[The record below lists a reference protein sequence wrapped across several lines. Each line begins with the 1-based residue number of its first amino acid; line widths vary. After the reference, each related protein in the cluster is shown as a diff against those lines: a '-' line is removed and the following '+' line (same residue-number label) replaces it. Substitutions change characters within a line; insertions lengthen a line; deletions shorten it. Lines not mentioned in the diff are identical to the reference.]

1 MKKIFLVGLL
11 SLGIYSSF
19 AQEAATEKSKWSFAV
34 QPKLGFAK
42 YEETGSVTLN
52 GTMTGFDFLLTRKVG
67 NIFDLTSG
75 VIIATFDGN
84 RAQAGNEIRLQNDYV
99 QIPLLIGGDIN
110 FGEKNDNS
118 PFKMRVAIGPTANF
132 LARQFSETTGPDFK
146 DNNVGWN
153 FSMMSQLSFEFK
165 VSSKAALSLGLQ
177 GQSDFTRIDNE
188 GSENKL
194 QQVSSIVFGYRSNF

>member
-1 MKKIFLVGLL
+1 MKQLLLLCTVFL
-11 SLGIYSSF
+11 SF
-19 AQEAATEKSKWSFAV
+19 ISTNAQENETEKSKWSFAV

-52 GTMTGFDFLLTRKVG
+52 GTMTGFDFLLTRKIG
-67 NIFDLTSG
+67 NTFDLTSG
-75 VIIATFDGN
+75 LIIATFDGN

-99 QIPLLIGGDIN
+99 QIPLLIGGHIN
-110 FGEKNDNS
+110 FGEKNDAS

-132 LARQFSETTGPDFK
+132 LARQYVETTGPHIK
-146 DNNVGWN
+146 DENVGWN
-153 FSMMSQLSFEFK
+153 FSLMSQLSFEFK

-177 GQSDFTRIDNE
+177 GQSDLNRIDND

-194 QQVSSIVFGYRSNF
+194 QQVSAIVFGYRSQF